1 MEGIKR
7 SLLFALFLIMCTL
20 VQGQRL
26 TVQGKV
32 VSKTDGES
40 IIGATVI
47 ETNQTSNG
55 TITDIDGNF
64 TLSVPQGAELSISYI
79 GFKTVNVKAQATL
92 NIVLEEESELLQEVV
107 VTGYTTQRKADL
119 TGAISVPL
127 RTNILP
133 SACSSRRYSGDACIM
148 TRYTLPNWL

>member
-20 VQGQRL
+20 VQAQRL

-92 NIVLEEESELLQEVV
+92 NIVLEEESELLQE
-107 VTGYTTQRKADL
+107 L
-119 TGAISVPL
+119 SLIH
-127 RTNILP
+127 I
-133 SACSSRRYSGDACIM
+133 
-148 TRYTLPNWL
+148 